1 MYYDNIYII
10 TMDEQ
15 GMFDINDI
23 GEITSVKDKISIEE
37 ATLNENLIK
46 FNQVQLKV
54 NSVRSY

>member
-1 MYYDNIYII
+1 
-10 TMDEQ
+10 MDEQ